1 MTDVAT
7 SELRANLSTWIRRV
21 REGEEVVITDRG
33 FPVARILPVDTESII
48 ERLTREGVIGLPEST
63 EPFRAADQPR
73 VHIRGDTTASDIVI
87 EMRGGDDEWP

>member
-33 FPVARILPVDTESII
+33 FPVARILPVDRESII

-73 VHIRGDTTASDIVI
+73 VRARGGPISDIVI
-87 EMRGGDDEWP
+87 QMRGGDDEWP